1 MTEAVNAELA
11 ASYPFVLDAQK
22 LVPTLAGK
30 YLVLQHEAPVDSIPE
45 TFCTAAI
52 ANDDVR
58 TEYRIQNTESLLSM
72 I

>member
-30 YLVLQHEAPVDSIPE
+30 YLVLQHLTPADATAE
-45 TFCTAAI
+45 TFCTPAMI
-52 ANDDVR
+52 NDDVR